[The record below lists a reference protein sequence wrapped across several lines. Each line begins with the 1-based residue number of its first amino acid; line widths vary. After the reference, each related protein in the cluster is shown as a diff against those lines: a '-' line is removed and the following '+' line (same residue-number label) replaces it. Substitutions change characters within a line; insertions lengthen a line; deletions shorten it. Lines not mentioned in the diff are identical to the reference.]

1 MQYLPKNEM
10 SFSRKEPVSIVNKP
24 DIWHAIALAR
34 RTSTIIGG
42 IRKEV
47 TTTRRNGPQRTLML
61 TFEH

>member
-1 MQYLPKNEM
+1 MN
-10 SFSRKEPVSIVNKP
+10 FSKKEPVSIANKL
-24 DIWHAIALAR
+24 DILHMIALTRR
-34 RTSTIIGG
+34 RTPIGG